1 MDWARQGRD
10 WPNRMYS
17 RFVDARPH
25 RWHVQEAGGGPTLL
39 LLHGAGGAT
48 QSWRDLFPR
57 LADRFHTIAVDLPGQ
72 GFTRC
77 GARNRLSLARMSED
91 LAHLITQEGWDI
103 DLIVGHSAG
112 AALGLDLAR
121 RVQPR
126 GVVGLN
132 AALGKFDGIAGWLF
146 PLMAK
151 ALALNPLAAT
161 LLTRMPNGEGRVR
174 ELLEATGSKFD
185 ERTLELYVAL
195 ASDRAHVAGT
205 ISMMAQWNV
214 DSLLGQ
220 LDRIACPVLLL
231 AGARDGTVP
240 PEISR
245 GAAARLPD
253 GRVKILPGLGHL
265 MHEEAPDLIA
275 KEIFD
280 FACGLPGLSAALSPR
295 GQSAGRS

>member
-1 MDWARQGRD
+1 MDWARDGRG
-10 WPNRMYS
+10 WPNSAHS

-25 RWHVQEAGGGPTLL
+25 RWHVQEAGSGPTLL

-48 QSWRDLFPR
+48 QSWRDLFPV

-72 GFTRC
+72 GFTKS
-77 GARNRLSLARMSED
+77 GARNRLSLKRMSED
-91 LAHLITQEGWDI
+91 LAQLIAVENWHI

-121 RVQPR
+121 RVEPH

-132 AALGKFDGIAGWLF
+132 AALGKFDGIAGWVF

-174 ELLEATGSKFD
+174 ELLEATGSDFD
-185 ERTLELYVAL
+185 RRTLELYMAL

-205 ISMMAQWNV
+205 ISMMAQWNI

-220 LDRIACPVLLL
+220 LDRIACPVLLM
-231 AGARDGTVP
+231 AGSRDGTVP

-245 GAAARLPD
+245 GAAARLAD
-253 GRVKILPGLGHL
+253 GEAKILPDLGHL
-265 MHEEAPDLIA
+265 MHEEAPELIA
-275 KEIFD
+275 REIFD
-280 FACGLPGLSAALSPR
+280 FARGLPGLSASLSPR
-295 GQSAGRS
+295 GQSA

>member
-1 MDWARQGRD
+1 VDWARDGRN
-10 WPNRMYS
+10 WPNRAHS

-25 RWHVQEAGGGPTLL
+25 RWHLQEAGNGPTLL

-48 QSWRDLFPR
+48 QSWRDLFPA
-57 LADRFHTIAVDLPGQ
+57 LAEHFHTIAVDLPGQ
-72 GFTRC
+72 GFTSC

-91 LAHLITQEGWDI
+91 LARLISQEEWHI
-103 DLIVGHSAG
+103 DLVVGHSAG

-121 RVQPR
+121 RIQPC

-161 LLTRMPNGEGRVR
+161 LLTRMPNSEGRVR
-174 ELLEATGSKFD
+174 ELLDATGSDFD
-185 ERTLELYVAL
+185 QRTLELYVAL

-205 ISMMAQWNV
+205 ISMMAQWNI

-220 LDRIACPVLLL
+220 LNKVACPVLLL
-231 AGARDGTVP
+231 AGANDRTVP
-240 PEISR
+240 PDVSR
-245 GAAARLPD
+245 AAATRLSD
-253 GRVKILPGLGHL
+253 GQAIILPGLGHL
-265 MHEEAPDLIA
+265 MHEEAPVVIA
-275 KEIFD
+275 GEIIA
-280 FACGLPGLSAALSPR
+280 FAKRTMGLPASLSPR
-295 GQSAGRS
+295 GQDA

>member
-1 MDWARQGRD
+1 MDWARDGRG
-10 WPNRMYS
+10 WPNSAHS

-25 RWHVQEAGGGPTLL
+25 RWHVQEAGSGPTLL

-48 QSWRDLFPR
+48 QSWRDLFPV

-72 GFTRC
+72 GFTKS
-77 GARNRLSLARMSED
+77 GARNRLSLKRMSED
-91 LAHLITQEGWDI
+91 LAQLIALENWHI

-121 RVQPR
+121 RVEPH

-132 AALGKFDGIAGWLF
+132 AALGKFDGIAGWVF

-174 ELLEATGSKFD
+174 ELLEATGSDFD
-185 ERTLELYVAL
+185 RRTLELYMAL

-205 ISMMAQWNV
+205 ISMMAQWNI

-220 LDRIACPVLLL
+220 LDRIACPVLLM
-231 AGARDGTVP
+231 AGSRDGTVP

-245 GAAARLPD
+245 GAAARLAD
-253 GRVKILPGLGHL
+253 GEAKILPDLGHL
-265 MHEEAPDLIA
+265 MHEEAPELIA
-275 KEIFD
+275 REIFD
-280 FACGLPGLSAALSPR
+280 FARGLPGLSASLSPR
-295 GQSAGRS
+295 GQSA

>member
-1 MDWARQGRD
+1 VDWAHDGVN
-10 WPNRMYS
+10 WPNRAHS

-25 RWHVQEAGGGPTLL
+25 RWHVQEAGTGPTLL

-48 QSWRDLFPR
+48 QSWRGLIPA
-57 LADRFHTIAVDLPGQ
+57 LADRLHIVAVDLPGQ
-72 GFTRC
+72 GFTKC

-91 LAHLITQEGWDI
+91 MAHLIVQEDWRI

-112 AALGLDLAR
+112 AALALDLAR
-121 RVQPR
+121 RVHPG

-161 LLTRMPNGEGRVR
+161 LLTRMPNGEARVR
-174 ELLEATGSKFD
+174 ELLEATGSDFD
-185 ERTLELYVAL
+185 QRTLELYTAL
-195 ASDRAHVAGT
+195 ASDRTHVAGT
-205 ISMMAQWNV
+205 ISMMAQWNI

-220 LDRIACPVLLL
+220 LDKIPCPVLLL

-245 GAAARLPD
+245 GAAPRLAEGEVRILPD
-253 GRVKILPGLGHL
+253 LGHL
-265 MHEEAPDLIA
+265 MHEEAPQLIA
-275 KEIFD
+275 WEIAE
-280 FACGLPGLSAALSPR
+280 FARRVIGEPAALSPR
-295 GQSAGRS
+295 GQSA

>member
-1 MDWARQGRD
+1 LDWARDGRG
-10 WPNRMYS
+10 WPNSAHS

-25 RWHVQEAGGGPTLL
+25 RWHVQEAGSGPTLL

-48 QSWRDLFPR
+48 QSWRDLFPV

-72 GFTRC
+72 GFTKS
-77 GARNRLSLARMSED
+77 GARNRLSLKRMSED
-91 LAHLITQEGWDI
+91 LAQLIALENWHI

-121 RVQPR
+121 RVEPH

-132 AALGKFDGIAGWLF
+132 AALGKFDGIAGWVF

-174 ELLEATGSKFD
+174 ELLEATGSDFD
-185 ERTLELYVAL
+185 RRTLELYMAL

-205 ISMMAQWNV
+205 ISMMAQWNI

-220 LDRIACPVLLL
+220 LDRIACPVLLM
-231 AGARDGTVP
+231 AGGRDGTVP

-245 GAAARLPD
+245 GAAARLAD
-253 GRVKILPGLGHL
+253 GEAKILPDLGHL
-265 MHEEAPDLIA
+265 MHEEAPELIA
-275 KEIFD
+275 REIFD
-280 FACGLPGLSAALSPR
+280 FARGLPGLSASLSPR
-295 GQSAGRS
+295 GQSA

>member
-1 MDWARQGRD
+1 MDWARDGGN
-10 WPNRMYS
+10 WPNRAHS

-25 RWHVQEAGGGPTLL
+25 RWHVQEAGDGPTLL

-48 QSWRDLFPR
+48 QSWRDLFPA
-57 LADRFHTIAVDLPGQ
+57 LAARFHTIAVDLPAQ

-91 LAHLITQEGWDI
+91 LAHLSAQESWRI

-121 RVQPR
+121 RVHPR

-132 AALGKFDGIAGWLF
+132 SALGKFDGIAGWLF

-161 LLTRMPNGEGRVR
+161 LLTRMPNGESRVR
-174 ELLEATGSKFD
+174 ELLQATGSDFD
-185 ERTLELYVAL
+185 HRTLELYVAL
-195 ASDRAHVAGT
+195 ASDRTHVAGT
-205 ISMMAQWNV
+205 ISMMAQWNI

-220 LDRIACPVLLL
+220 LDKIPCPVLLL

-240 PEISR
+240 PEVSR
-245 GAAARLPD
+245 LAAARLSD
-253 GRVKILPGLGHL
+253 GEARLLPGLGHL

-275 KEIFD
+275 QEITQ
-280 FACGLPGLSAALSPR
+280 FALQVMGDREALSPR
-295 GQSAGRS
+295 GQSA